1 MDLSSR
7 YLGGKSRHRP
17 ERSWLLVP
25 FRIVCKK
32 MELADG
38 IEAVVKEHIP
48 RLEHGH
54 DGLIF
59 TCAETGYVVGTDEMM

>member
-1 MDLSSR
+1 M
-7 YLGGKSRHRP
+7 
-17 ERSWLLVP
+17 LLHANPVTNVRCFP
-25 FRIVCKK
+25 SDRIVCKK

>member
-1 MDLSSR
+1 M
-7 YLGGKSRHRP
+7 RHR
-17 ERSWLLVP
+17 RLGLTACFVS
-25 FRIVCKK
+25 RIVCKK

-48 RLEHGH
+48 KLEHGH

>member
-1 MDLSSR
+1 M
-7 YLGGKSRHRP
+7 
-17 ERSWLLVP
+17 P
-25 FRIVCKK
+25 FSFFLIRIVCKK

-38 IEAVVKEHIP
+38 IEAVVREHIP

>member
-1 MDLSSR
+1 
-7 YLGGKSRHRP
+7 
-17 ERSWLLVP
+17 
-25 FRIVCKK
+25 

-38 IEAVVKEHIP
+38 IEAVVREHIP

-59 TCAETGYVVGTDEMM
+59 TCAETGYVVGTDEMCEWKGIAVHFIQTPMVLSLV